1 MKMSQPTAGPFL
13 AEFHPCGW
21 LAVDI
26 FFRLQAFHVAL
37 QVGFV
42 RIGRRR
48 ERGLHFFYCVVE
60 ITLAAI
66 NAGHT
71 DMRRPLAWELLR
83 VRTIKRECFFLL
95 LLTLQLAAIEI
106 KLLPGRFF

>member
-48 ERGLHFFYCVVE
+48 ERCLHFFYRAVE

-66 NAGHT
+66 DAGHT
-71 DMRRPLAWELLR
+71 DVGRPFGWELLR
-83 VRTIKRECFFLL
+83 VAPIKPESFFLL
-95 LLTLQLAAIEI
+95 LLTFPLSPLST
-106 KLLPGRFF
+106 KF